1 MATNPDDLAE
11 ALDASRYERVR
22 VNQPGQTR
30 ADGDADVLTQ
40 DVLRAL
46 NIDTWMSGL
55 DMATLEARMEQE
67 IELAIRNEEQ
77 MIPILRSRLERDLR
91 SMPGLPR
98 GAGLYSVTPR
108 MIREACETVLFNGL
122 VEACDGSRL
131 LIDTLPITIL
141 NIGIA
146 MITYAEKGNG
156 STFGQRLYRHEITQR
171 SRNHEKDLEDFLA
184 RRQRRDVAGYEGED
198 VISSS
203 DMMARALMG
212 YAERA
217 LLAYKSSRPWRMGHG
232 RPFAYEVFTGAGHPQ
247 IPIQGAAVLTELYG
261 VHKKAVFVPSDLAD
275 RGAKT
280 IAAALR
286 PGEYAILLDC
296 RHQIDRYLAIGTEGA
311 YNRSGGPYRKA
322 RQALEKLKEEVARD
336 VVLGAYKATAL
347 SPGHI
352 FYAHVDHAHEAALIA
367 IADSAIQENRG
378 FPNLI
383 DLADTM
389 CRAVFDN
396 ASVSANVNA
405 VLARANAPF
414 TFLNERSSRA

>member
-1 MATNPDDLAE
+1 VAQRNDLKE
-11 ALDASRYERVR
+11 GSK
-22 VNQPGQTR
+22 
-30 ADGDADVLTQ
+30 DGDADPVTQ

-46 NIDTWMSGL
+46 DVDTWMSGL
-55 DMATLEARMEQE
+55 DMTTLEARMEQE
-67 IELAIRNEEQ
+67 IELAVRNEEEI
-77 MIPILRSRLERDLR
+77 IPLLRARLERDLR
-91 SMPGLPR
+91 NTPGLPR
-98 GAGLYSVTPR
+98 GAGLYSASPH

-122 VEACDGSRL
+122 VEACDGTRL
-131 LIDTLPITIL
+131 LIDTLPITIV

-146 MITYAEKGNG
+146 MTTYAEKGNG
-156 STFGQRLYRHEITQR
+156 STFGQRLYRHEIRQR
-171 SRNHEKDLEDFLA
+171 SRDHEKDLEDFLA

-217 LLAYKSSRPWRMGHG
+217 LLAYKSTRPWRMGHG
-232 RPFAYEVFTGAGHPQ
+232 RPFAYEVFTGAGHPE
-247 IPIQGAAVLTELYG
+247 IPVRGAAVLTELYG
-261 VHKKAVFVPSDLAD
+261 VHKKALFVPSDLAD
-275 RGAKT
+275 RGPKT

-296 RHQIDRYLAIGTEGA
+296 RHQIDNYLAIGSEGA
-311 YNRSGGPYRKA
+311 YNRSSGPYRKA
-322 RQALEKLKEEVARD
+322 RQALERLKEEVARD
-336 VVLGAYKATAL
+336 VVLGVYKATAL

-367 IADSAIQENRG
+367 LADSVIRENRG

-389 CRAVFDN
+389 CRSVFDN
-396 ASVSANVNA
+396 VSVSANVNA
-405 VLARANAPF
+405 ALARANAPF
-414 TFLNERSSRA
+414 AFLSERSSRT